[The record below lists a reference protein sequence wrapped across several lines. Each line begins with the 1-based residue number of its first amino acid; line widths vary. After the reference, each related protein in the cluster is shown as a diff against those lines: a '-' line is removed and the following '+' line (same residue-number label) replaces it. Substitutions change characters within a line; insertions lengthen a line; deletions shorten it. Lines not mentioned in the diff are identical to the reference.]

1 MVLCP
6 DHREA
11 GVNQKYFLAIN
22 KIKQVKTLANWKIV
36 SIFAPQFLGE
46 IAKGL
51 KKQLDR
57 WIL

>member
-1 MVLCP
+1 M
-6 DHREA
+6 
-11 GVNQKYFLAIN
+11 Q
-22 KIKQVKTLANWKIV
+22 IKLVKTLANWKIV
-36 SIFAPQFLGE
+36 SIFAPQFLDE